1 MSTLSSAQQQVPTL
15 PNKGRSSSRNG
26 AQVRIDTEDAEF
38 AVGQDNDDFDEEMAL
53 AEGKS
58 SLSVAHKTKQADMR
72 HILGF
77 LN

>member
-1 MSTLSSAQQQVPTL
+1 MPTL

-38 AVGQDNDDFDEEMAL
+38 AVGQDNDNFDEEMAL